1 MSEVATNIIHFGPY
15 IIQEKLGAGGM
26 AAVYKAHDEES
37 GEIVALKVLHATLA
51 AQEDVVMRFRQEVEI
66 ANRLRHSHVVSVHK
80 QGVIKN
86 RPYMVMQYMPGGTL
100 AKRFEQPTEITS
112 QHAVR
117 VMRHI
122 GSALDYAHR
131 QNVVHRDLKLENIL
145 LDSRGD
151 AYLSDFGIARIVG
164 GERLTMTG
172 SVVGTPLYLS
182 PEQARGKFDLDY
194 RSDLYS
200 LAVIAYVLAV
210 GRFPFDANNVLA
222 ILNMHLT
229 APPPLPSQ
237 VNPNLSPALDAVL
250 LKGLAKRPEERY
262 RSADAF
268 IEAFA
273 KAAQEGEPSRAVID
287 LRTSDSASNHP
298 PAAEDTGPEIVT
310 ADDWYQAAVSAQQ
323 SDQAIAFLK
332 RALEIAPLHSKAN
345 RMLMQLEKGKPITA
359 FQVEKPS
366 PLSTPAP
373 LVEEIASLKKAK
385 SEQPRNIWNYVGC
398 LGVTLFVAAAIF
410 FMLTLSNVSVAE
422 AINRFFSR

>member
-1 MSEVATNIIHFGPY
+1 MLEATTNTIRFGPY

-26 AAVYKAHDEES
+26 AAVYKAVDEEQ
-37 GEIVALKVLHATLA
+37 GAIVALKVLHATLA

-66 ANRLRHSHVVSVHK
+66 ANRLRHSHVVPIYK
-80 QGVIKN
+80 QGVIRN
-86 RPYMVMQYMPGGTL
+86 RPYMVMQYMAGGTL
-100 AKRFEQPTEITS
+100 ASRFEQPTEITS

-122 GSALDYAHR
+122 GGALDYAHR

-164 GERLTMTG
+164 AERLTMTG

-200 LAVIAYVLAV
+200 LAVIGYVLAV
-210 GRFPFDANNVLA
+210 GKFPFDANNVLA
-222 ILNMHLT
+222 ILNLHLT
-229 APPPLPSQ
+229 APPPIPSE
-237 VNPNLSPALDAVL
+237 VNPNLSSSLDAVL
-250 LKGLAKRPEERY
+250 LKGLAKRPEDRY

-273 KAAQEGEPSRAVID
+273 KAAQEGAPSRALID
-287 LRTSDSASNHP
+287 LRTSDSSISRP
-298 PAAEDTGPEIVT
+298 PAVEDTGPEIVT
-310 ADDWYQAAVSAQQ
+310 ADDWYQAAVTAQQ
-323 SDQAIAFLK
+323 SEEAIAFLK

-345 RMLMQLEKGKPITA
+345 RMLMQLEKGKPLAA

-366 PLSTPAP
+366 PPSAPAP
-373 LVEEIASLKKAK
+373 LVEDKTPLKKAK
-385 SEQPRNIWNYVGC
+385 TGQSRNVWNYIGC

-410 FMLTLSNVSVAE
+410 FMLSLANVGVAD
-422 AINRFFSR
+422 AISRIFSR